1 MRRIMSLPHRVLPVG
16 ALLLWLFMLPLA
28 AAEPTAEELERWFE
42 DDSRTHPQDFD
53 VNSGALEFL
62 AVAPDKRIPHSRNRL
77 RISASSLDDGWLE
90 QAQCHEGLDP
100 VPLAEVVYSY
110 REMRD
115 LRVVSA
121 EGIGRAWVEGQSVQM
136 ENIEHGAVLCVA
148 AAARLLRREG
158 DGYVLRNGPFQRRF
172 LDGYFPLRVTL
183 TLEYPAQHLRV
194 ESVEPPPQPGFT
206 VRQSSGQLTL
216 EALFEGK
223 LYTEVRFRALQP

>member
-1 MRRIMSLPHRVLPVG
+1 MKWWPVL
-16 ALLLWLFMLPLA
+16 LLPLA
-28 AAEPTAEELERWFE
+28 LPLHAAEPTAEELERWFE
-42 DDSRTHPQDFD
+42 DDSRAQPYDFD
-53 VNSGALEFL
+53 VNSGALVFL
-62 AVAPDKRIPHSRNRL
+62 AVAPDKRIPHSRNSL
-77 RISASSLDDGWLE
+77 RINAGSLDDGWVE
-90 QAQCHEGLDP
+90 QAQCHENLDP

-136 ENIEHGAVLCVA
+136 ENIERGAVLCVA

-158 DGYVLRNGPFQRRF
+158 GEYVLRNGPFQRRF

-183 TLEYPAQHLRV
+183 TLDYPAQRLRV
-194 ESVEPPPQPGFT
+194 ASIDPPQQPGFS
-206 VRQSSGQLTL
+206 VRQSPGRIVL

-223 LYTEVRFRALQP
+223 LYTEVRFRAVGE

>member
-1 MRRIMSLPHRVLPVG
+1 MKWWP
-16 ALLLWLFMLPLA
+16 ALLLPLALPLH

-42 DDSRTHPQDFD
+42 DDNRAQPYDFD
-53 VNSGALEFL
+53 VNSGELEFL
-62 AVAPDKRIPHSRNRL
+62 AVAPDKRIPHSRNGL
-77 RISASSLDDGWLE
+77 TLNAGSLDDGWVE
-90 QAQCHEGLDP
+90 QAQCHENLDP

-136 ENIEHGAVLCVA
+136 ENIERGAVLCVA

-158 DGYVLRNGPFQRRF
+158 GDYVLRNGPFQRRF

-183 TLEYPAQHLRV
+183 TLDYPAQRLDV
-194 ESVEPPPQPGFT
+194 ASIDPPPQPGFA
-206 VRQSSGQLTL
+206 VEQSPGRIVL
-216 EALFEGK
+216 EALFEGR
-223 LYTEVRFRALQP
+223 LYTEVRFRAVPAP